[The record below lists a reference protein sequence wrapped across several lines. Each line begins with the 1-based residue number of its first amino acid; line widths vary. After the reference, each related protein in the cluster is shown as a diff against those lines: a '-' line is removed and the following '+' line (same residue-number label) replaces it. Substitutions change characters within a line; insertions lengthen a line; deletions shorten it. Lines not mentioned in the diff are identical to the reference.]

1 MDGRDALKLH
11 PPAVS
16 LIAPSRWRAPCP
28 CDVAAQLLQP
38 LVVICFDPHW
48 WQLQGDEISGAD
60 ISSRSSPVVPFPLAF
75 QVAGAPR
82 GTHWTVD
89 AVSSNGGLLAPKSC
103 HLRGV
108 RAAQVPQKLSPFPRR
123 ARVSSVFKISRYLAQ
138 TRANTGF
145 LASRGPLRGRTFS
158 LR

>member
-89 AVSSNGGLLAPKSC
+89 AVLSNGRLHAPAHK
-103 HLRGV
+103 
-108 RAAQVPQKLSPFPRR
+108 ASP
-123 ARVSSVFKISRYLAQ
+123 
-138 TRANTGF
+138 
-145 LASRGPLRGRTFS
+145 
-158 LR
+158 